1 MAVNSRRKGKAG
13 ELEAAHTLKELFG
26 WAARRRQQFSGNAGD
41 DDLMVDQTP
50 SLFWEVKR
58 VQRLNVPKT
67 VQVAARQAGRKCPVI
82 MHRVDRGEWLLTIRL
97 TDLPRLVHAYE
108 NAIND
113 PLASSPLPS
122 QDSGS
127 GSRSKADAR
136 A

>member
-1 MAVNSRRKGKAG
+1 MAVNSRRKGKVG
-13 ELEAAHTLKELFG
+13 ELEAAHILKELFG

-50 SLFWEVKR
+50 GLFWEVKR

-67 VQVAARQAGRKCPVI
+67 VQVAARQAGRKCPVV

-97 TDLPRLVHAYE
+97 SDLPRLVHAYE

-113 PLASSPLPS
+113 PLASSPLPGK
-122 QDSGS
+122 DSG
-127 GSRSKADAR
+127 GGAGSKADAR
-136 A
+136 T

>member
-1 MAVNSRRKGKAG
+1 MAVNSRRKGKTG

-50 SLFWEVKR
+50 GLFWEVKR

-67 VQVAARQAGRKCPVI
+67 VQVAAKQAGRKTPVV

-97 TDLPRLVHAYE
+97 SDLPRLVHAYE
-108 NAIND
+108 TALND
-113 PLASSPLPS
+113 PMASTPLPR
-122 QDSGS
+122 QDSRGCA
-127 GSRSKADAR
+127 GCQEDAR